1 MKDFK
6 GLEGKPLASYPGSR
20 AKLTTGHSG
29 AGKKVTI
36 MGLGLHGGGVG
47 VTKFFC
53 KQKAKVLITDL
64 KTEKELKE
72 SVEKLKGL
80 PIKFSLGG
88 HKEKDFLG
96 ADLIIKN
103 PDIPQ
108 DSPFL
113 KLAREKGIPVKTD
126 IGIFF
131 DLFRGEIIGIT
142 GTKGKSTV
150 ATLTYEFLKKKDQN
164 TALAGNIGLSP
175 LELLLEAQ
183 RPNRVV
189 LELSSF
195 ELEDLRKS
203 PKIAVITNI
212 LKDHLNRYKSFEDYI
227 KAKKEIFLHQKKE
240 DILVLNYDDEV
251 VREFSSE
258 AFSKVYFFSKKEIL
272 KNGCFIKGDKIYFNK
287 EPICR
292 LEDIQ
297 LKGKHNIFNI
307 LAAVSVAKLLKVK
320 PENIEEVLREFKGIP
335 FRQELI
341 AEIRGVKFFND
352 TTATIPAAVIFAIN
366 NLSSQGKLI
375 LIAGGVDKNLEYGNL
390 AKKIKEKVSYLIL
403 LPGTATNKLK
413 KELTGFSKV
422 FFANSMREAVRKSF
436 SLAKKGDIVLLSPG
450 AASFNLFKNE
460 FDRGEKFNKEVKACE
475 ARHKG

>member
-6 GLEGKPLASYPGSR
+6 D
-20 AKLTTGHSG
+20 
-29 AGKKVTI
+29 KKITI

-47 VTKFFC
+47 VAKFFC
-53 KQKAKVLITDL
+53 KQKAKILVTDL

-72 SVEKLKGL
+72 SVEKLKSL

-103 PDIPQ
+103 PDVPQ
-108 DSPFL
+108 DSSFL
-113 KLAREKGIPVKTD
+113 KLAREKGILIKTD

-131 DLFRGEIIGIT
+131 DLFEGEIIGIT

-150 ATLTYEFLKKKDQN
+150 ATLIHEFLKKKDQN
-164 TALAGNIGLSP
+164 TALAGNIGLSS
-175 LELLLEAQ
+175 LELLSGPKKA
-183 RPNRVV
+183 NKAV

-203 PKIAVITNI
+203 PKIAVITNVF
-212 LKDHLNRYKSFEDYI
+212 KDHLNRYKSFEEYI
-227 KAKKEIFLHQKKE
+227 KAKKEIFLHQKKD

-251 VREFSSE
+251 VKEFSSE
-258 AFSKVYFFSKKEIL
+258 AFSKVYFFSEKEIL
-272 KNGCFIKGDKIYFNK
+272 ENGCFIKGDKIYFNK
-287 EPICR
+287 EIICSLPSNTTLTVAPGDKLKIVKDDILG
-292 LEDIQ
+292 LEDIR
-297 LKGKHNIFNI
+297 LKGKHNISNV

-320 PENIEEVLREFKGIP
+320 SENIEEVLREFKGIP

-341 AEIRGVKFFND
+341 DVIKGVKFFND
-352 TTATIPAAVIFAIN
+352 TTATIPIAVISAIS
-366 NLSSQGKLI
+366 NLSSQGGLV
-375 LIAGGVDKNLEYGNL
+375 LIAGGVDKNLEYKNL
-390 AKKIKEKVSYLIL
+390 AEKIKEKVSYLIL

-422 FFANSMREAVRKSF
+422 SFVNSMREAVKKSF

-460 FDRGEKFNKEVKACE
+460 FDRGEKFNKEVRKLKNE
-475 ARHKG
+475 E